1 MTTRRE
7 WTLLIPGWCPPSTNK
22 LWKASHWSGG
32 HRIKQQVGRTIYGAW
47 LVSRPAVMCA
57 TGKRRVSVAVTVAGR
72 GGIPDPDNILKCLL
86 DGLKRNHLIVDDSAH
101 YLELGQVTVE
111 RGKEKR
117 TVVVLEDM
125 D

>member
-1 MTTRRE
+1 MNARRE
-7 WTLLIPGWCPPSTNK
+7 WVLSIPNWTPPSVNR
-22 LWKASHWSGG
+22 LWKASHWSVG

-72 GGIPDPDNILKCLL
+72 GGMIDPDNALKTLL
-86 DGLKRNHLIVDDSAH
+86 DGLVKNHLLVDDSAR
-101 YLELGQVTVE
+101 YCEIGVVRVE
-111 RGKEKR
+111 RGKEKG
-117 TVVVLEDM
+117 TVVTLEDL